1 MQYIYRCDHALRE
14 QRDTK
19 KSPEFEPFR
28 GVQLFLV
35 IETQV
40 DGALK
45 AGQQSGQVLQAE
57 CESLG
62 GMKSQAPPQHHQYL

>member
-1 MQYIYRCDHALRE
+1 MHFERKSERNRKKRE
-14 QRDTK
+14 G
-19 KSPEFEPFR
+19 PEFFR

-35 IETQV
+35 IEIQV
-40 DGALK
+40 DRALK

-62 GMKSQAPPQHHQYL
+62 G